1 MYAGETCHQP
11 PRDRGGDM
19 RREDIGQGGDG
30 VGGGRMGGSALSGW
44 GSGGR
49 GWRDGPWLR

>member
-30 VGGGRMGGSALSGW
+30 VGGGRMGAQRCQAGALGDVA
-44 GSGGR
+44 GETDR
-49 GWRDGPWLR
+49 G